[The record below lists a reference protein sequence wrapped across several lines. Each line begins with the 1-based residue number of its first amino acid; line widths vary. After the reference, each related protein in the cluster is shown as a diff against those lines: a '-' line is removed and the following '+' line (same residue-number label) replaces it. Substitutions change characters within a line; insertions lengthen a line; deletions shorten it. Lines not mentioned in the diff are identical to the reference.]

1 MPYPDFEEFLA
12 ALNGRRVRY
21 VVGGAHALAFHA
33 VPRATKDIDVFIDP
47 TRPNAK
53 RAAAAIAD
61 FFGGKAPRYAS
72 AAQLLNP
79 RTIVQLGVAPV
90 RIDIVNR
97 LEGVGRF
104 AVAWKA
110 RVDAPFGV
118 VPAHY
123 LSLEHLI
130 AEKSYWGRAQDLAD
144 LAVLERVR
152 ARRERKKRT
161 AARSR

>member
-1 MPYPDFEEFLA
+1 MSEATTEVAYA
-12 ALNGRRVRY
+12 AGVRRTVRVERVTDPQGRTWTVAVVPVERAA
-21 VVGGAHALAFHA
+21 VGGAHALAFHA
-33 VPRATKDIDVFIDP
+33 VPRATKDIDGFIDP

-53 RAAAAIAD
+53 RAAAAIA
-61 FFGGKAPRYAS
+61 FFGGEAPRYAS

-79 RTIVQLGVAPV
+79 RSTVQLGVAPV

-118 VPAHY
+118 VP
-123 LSLEHLI
+123 S
-130 AEKSYWGRAQDLAD
+130 
-144 LAVLERVR
+144 VF
-152 ARRERKKRT
+152 T
-161 AARSR
+161 PM